1 MEPSSGLFEN
11 RREANLT
18 SIAAMVEDVLIELGH
33 FVNECRVDTPG
44 ATHAWRI
51 FKGSASVRISLF
63 DDASEV
69 NPSIRVAAAVMTTDA
84 RVDINK
90 LYRYLLTLNNQEV
103 KGAAFA
109 AQQNEILLVAER
121 SSLDLD
127 RSEVHDLIHRVQ
139 EYADKYDDELVN
151 EFGGRL
157 GGND

>member
-1 MEPSSGLFEN
+1 VEPSSGLFEN
-11 RREANLT
+11 RREANLS

-33 FVNECRVDTPG
+33 FVNECRVDAPG
-44 ATHAWRI
+44 ATYAWRI
-51 FKGSASVRISLF
+51 FKGSASVRISLLDNEDESF
-63 DDASEV
+63 
-69 NPSIRVAAAVMTTDA
+69 PSIRIAAAVMTTDA

-90 LYRYLLTLNNQEV
+90 LYRHLLTLNNQAV

-139 EYADKYDDELVN
+139 EYADKYDDELVD
-151 EFGGRL
+151 EYGGRL